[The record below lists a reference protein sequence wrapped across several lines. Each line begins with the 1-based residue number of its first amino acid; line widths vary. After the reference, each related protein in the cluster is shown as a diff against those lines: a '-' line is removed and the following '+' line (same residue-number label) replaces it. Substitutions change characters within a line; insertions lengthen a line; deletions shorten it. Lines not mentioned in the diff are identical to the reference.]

1 MGVTSPEVLL
11 GMEGGRS
18 QLAPYLW
25 DAADKPRQQ
34 KIESPVS
41 AGIGGRAYV
50 EPMACAVW
58 SSL

>member
-41 AGIGGRAYV
+41 AGIGGRAL
-50 EPMACAVW
+50 EGAVVIVK
-58 SSL
+58 S

>member
-34 KIESPVS
+34 KLESPVS
-41 AGIGGRAYV
+41 AGICGACSMYSLELSV
-50 EPMACAVW
+50 EK
-58 SSL
+58 